1 MSEEFV
7 DIRVGSGAIKLFERI
22 EIPIFN
28 AFCEFIDNSLQSY
41 LEHEKEL
48 REVAQS
54 RCKVEISWT
63 NDQIVIKDNA
73 FGMDREAFGRA
84 MRWNA
89 PREKYPAGSL
99 SKYGM
104 GLKYA
109 AINLGAVWSIK
120 TTELGSEIEFN
131 GTVDSDYLSRE
142 NPERLPLTRN
152 TVSIGQHYTI
162 ITITKLQKKFT
173 EKDLKDALAKLGSI
187 YQYFLD
193 KNILSIEIN
202 KNKVTYDEPK
212 YWLDDDNNEYYEI
225 ISNGK
230 FNFDGKTYEYTG
242 AIGILNKGSNSK
254 AGLTLMQN
262 HRGITLFYKPHEIF
276 GTGNTFMSQR
286 IVGTI
291 EFKGDSWIAR
301 VNKDGLLWQSSGLE
315 ERFLADLKSKE
326 NVKKLIRICNDLRKR
341 TNAKVKVTPRIV
353 GQADVIGLKQS
364 YQFDETVTFEVKA
377 KDGWVL
383 KDVKWG
389 TIMLSPSVP
398 GTNKYVFTI
407 PSDSSTN
414 VLLNVK
420 AYALQDNSEGQ
431 KMTENIDNQHIDN
444 KGGSGEQPNPL
455 HNPPLSFVKRAT
467 IFVNSHLKSLSKQTY
482 AFPISDTREV
492 FKEGVY
498 VKFKNVDFGFELKE
512 INNSINDNWIDL
524 IEKPAYARS
533 YELTINYASGL
544 FASIGLNDEI
554 KKQMILMAV
563 VISLSQILSSSNGLK
578 KEDANILI
586 SNLNRIIKDGGCDE

>member
-28 AFCEFIDNSLQSY
+28 SFCEFIDNSLQSY
-41 LEHEKEL
+41 LEHEEEL
-48 REVAQS
+48 RNAAQT

-63 NDQIVIKDNA
+63 NDQIIIKDNA
-73 FGMDREAFGRA
+73 FGMNREAFGRA
-84 MRWNA
+84 MKWNA
-89 PREKYPAGSL
+89 PRDHYPAGSL

-109 AINLGAVWSIK
+109 AINLGTVWAIK
-120 TTELGSEIEFN
+120 TTELGSDIEFN

-152 TVSIGQHYTI
+152 VVSAGQHYTV
-162 ITITKLQKKFT
+162 ITITKIHKKFT
-173 EKDLKDALAKLGSI
+173 EKDLKDVLAKLGSI

-193 KNILSIEIN
+193 KNMLSIEIN

-212 YWLDDDNNEYYEI
+212 YWLDDDGNEYYEI

-242 AIGILNKGSNSK
+242 AVGILNKGSNSK

-291 EFKGDSWIAR
+291 EFQGDSWIAR

-326 NVKKLIRICNDLRKR
+326 NIKKLIKICGELRKR
-341 TNAKVKVTPRIV
+341 TNTKVKVTPRIV
-353 GQADVIGLKQS
+353 GQAEVTGLKQS
-364 YQFDETVTFEVKA
+364 YQIDETIIFEVKA
-377 KDGWVL
+377 KEGWEL
-383 KDVKWG
+383 KEVKWG
-389 TIMLSPSVP
+389 TIMLSPDVP
-398 GTNKYVFTI
+398 GTSKYVYTI
-407 PSDSSTN
+407 PSDSSTS

-420 AYALQDNSEGQ
+420 AYALQENVDGQ
-431 KMTENIDNQHIDN
+431 NPVSNASTLGNN
-444 KGGSGEQPNPL
+444 GSGNILSHNPSY
-455 HNPPLSFVKRAT
+455 NPPLSFLKRAT
-467 IFVNSHLKSLSKQTY
+467 FFINNHLKSLSKQTY
-482 AFPISDTREV
+482 AYPITDTREV
-492 FKEGVY
+492 YKEGVY
-498 VKFKNVDFGFELKE
+498 IKFKNIDFGFELKE
-512 INNSINDNWIDL
+512 INNSTEENWIDL

-533 YELTINYASGL
+533 YELTVNYASGM
-544 FASIGLNDEI
+544 FAAIGINEET
-554 KKQMILMAV
+554 KKQMLLMATI
-563 VISLSQILSSSNGLK
+563 ISLSRIISTSNGLK

-586 SNLNRIIKDGGCDE
+586 SNLNKIIKDGGSDE

>member
-41 LEHEKEL
+41 IEHEEEL
-48 REVAQS
+48 RNVAQT

-73 FGMDREAFGRA
+73 FGMNREAFGRA
-84 MRWNA
+84 MKWNA
-89 PREKYPAGSL
+89 PRDHYPAGSL

-109 AINLGAVWSIK
+109 AINLGTVWSIK
-120 TTELGSEIEFN
+120 TTELGSDIEFN

-152 TVSIGQHYTI
+152 KVSVGQHYTV
-162 ITITKLQKKFT
+162 ITITKLHKKFT

-193 KNILSIEIN
+193 KNMLSIEIN
-202 KNKVTYDEPK
+202 NNKVTYDEPK
-212 YWLDDDNNEYYEI
+212 YWLDDDGNEYYEI

-230 FNFDGKTYEYTG
+230 FNFDNKTYEYTG

-291 EFKGDSWIAR
+291 EFQGDSWIAR

-326 NVKKLIRICNDLRKR
+326 NIKKLIKICGELRKR
-341 TNAKVKVTPRIV
+341 TNTKVKVTPRIV
-353 GQADVIGLKQS
+353 GQAEVTGLKQS
-364 YQFDETVTFEVKA
+364 YQIDETITFEVKA
-377 KDGWVL
+377 KEGWEL
-383 KDVKWG
+383 KEVKWG
-389 TIMLSPSVP
+389 TIMLSPDVP
-398 GTNKYVFTI
+398 GTNKYVYTI
-407 PSDSSTN
+407 PSDSPTN
-414 VLLNVK
+414 VLLNIK
-420 AYALQDNSEGQ
+420 AYALQEIVDDHHTTNSDNNSG
-431 KMTENIDNQHIDN
+431 NN
-444 KGGSGEQPNPL
+444 GGVNVIAHNPPQ
-455 HNPPLSFVKRAT
+455 NPPLSFLKRAT
-467 IFVNSHLKSLSKQTY
+467 IFINNHLKSLSKQTY
-482 AFPISDTREV
+482 AYPLTDTREV
-492 FKEGVY
+492 YKEGVY
-498 VKFKNVDFGFELKE
+498 VKLKNIDFGFELKE
-512 INNSINDNWIDL
+512 INNSTEEDWIDL

-533 YELTINYASGL
+533 YELTVNYASGM
-544 FASIGLNDEI
+544 FAAIGLNEET
-554 KKQMILMAV
+554 KKQMLLMATI
-563 VISLSQILSSSNGLK
+563 ISLSRILSASNGLK

-586 SNLNRIIKDGGCDE
+586 SNLNKIIKDGGCDE

>member
-41 LEHEKEL
+41 IEHEEEL
-48 REVAQS
+48 RNVAQT

-63 NDQIVIKDNA
+63 NDQIIIKDNA
-73 FGMDREAFGRA
+73 FGMNREAFGRA
-84 MRWNA
+84 MKWNA
-89 PREKYPAGSL
+89 PRDHYPAGSL

-109 AINLGAVWSIK
+109 AINLGTVWSIK
-120 TTELGSEIEFN
+120 TTELGSDIEFN

-152 TVSIGQHYTI
+152 TVSAGQHYTV
-162 ITITKLQKKFT
+162 ITITKLHKKFT

-193 KNILSIEIN
+193 KNMLSIEIN

-212 YWLDDDNNEYYEI
+212 YWLDDDGNEYYEI

-230 FNFDGKTYEYTG
+230 FNFDNKTYEYTG

-291 EFKGDSWIAR
+291 EFQGDSWIAR

-326 NVKKLIRICNDLRKR
+326 NIKKLIKICGELRKR
-341 TNAKVKVTPRIV
+341 TNTKVKVTPRIV
-353 GQADVIGLKQS
+353 GQAEVSGLKQS
-364 YQFDETVTFEVKA
+364 YQIDETITFEVKA
-377 KDGWVL
+377 KEGWEL
-383 KDVKWG
+383 KEVKWG
-389 TIMLSPSVP
+389 TIMLSPDVP
-398 GTNKYVFTI
+398 GTNKYVFTV
-407 PSDSSTN
+407 PSDSPTN
-414 VLLNVK
+414 VLLNIK
-420 AYALQDNSEGQ
+420 AYALQEVGEDHNTTNPYNNLGNNNS
-431 KMTENIDNQHIDN
+431 
-444 KGGSGEQPNPL
+444 GGNSITHNPPQ
-455 HNPPLSFVKRAT
+455 NPPLSFLKRAT
-467 IFVNSHLKSLSKQTY
+467 IFINNHLKSLSKY
-482 AFPISDTREV
+482 AYPLTDTRDV
-492 FKEGVY
+492 YKEGVY
-498 VKFKNVDFGFELKE
+498 IKLKNIDFGFELKE
-512 INNSINDNWIDL
+512 INNSTEEDWIDL
-524 IEKPAYARS
+524 IEKPAFARS
-533 YELTINYASGL
+533 YELTVNYASGM
-544 FASIGLNDEI
+544 FSAIGLNEET
-554 KKQMILMAV
+554 KKQMLLMATI
-563 VISLSQILSSSNGLK
+563 ISLSRILSASNGLK

-586 SNLNRIIKDGGCDE
+586 SNLNKIIKDGGCDE

>member
-41 LEHEKEL
+41 IEHEEEL
-48 REVAQS
+48 RNVAQT

-73 FGMDREAFGRA
+73 FGMNREAFGRA
-84 MRWNA
+84 MKWNA
-89 PREKYPAGSL
+89 PRDHYPAGSL

-109 AINLGAVWSIK
+109 AINLGTVWSIK
-120 TTELGSEIEFN
+120 TTELGSDIEFN

-152 TVSIGQHYTI
+152 KVSPGQHYTV
-162 ITITKLQKKFT
+162 ITITKLHKKFT

-193 KNILSIEIN
+193 KNMLSIEIN
-202 KNKVTYDEPK
+202 NNKVTYDEPK
-212 YWLDDDNNEYYEI
+212 YWLDDDGNEYYEI

-230 FNFDGKTYEYTG
+230 FNFDNKTYEYTG

-291 EFKGDSWIAR
+291 EFQGDSWIAR

-326 NVKKLIRICNDLRKR
+326 NIKKLIKICGELRKR
-341 TNAKVKVTPRIV
+341 TNTKVKVTPRIV
-353 GQADVIGLKQS
+353 GQAEVTGLKQS
-364 YQFDETVTFEVKA
+364 YQIDETITFEVKA
-377 KDGWVL
+377 KEGWEL
-383 KDVKWG
+383 KEVKWG
-389 TIMLSPSVP
+389 TIMLSPDVP
-398 GTNKYVFTI
+398 GTNKYVYTI
-407 PSDSSTN
+407 PSDSPTN
-414 VLLNVK
+414 VLLNIK
-420 AYALQDNSEGQ
+420 AHALQEIVDDHHTTNSDNNSG
-431 KMTENIDNQHIDN
+431 NNG
-444 KGGSGEQPNPL
+444 GGSTITHNPPQ
-455 HNPPLSFVKRAT
+455 NPPLSFLKRAT
-467 IFVNSHLKSLSKQTY
+467 IFINNHLKSLSKQTY
-482 AFPISDTREV
+482 AYPLTDTRDV
-492 FKEGVY
+492 YKEGVY
-498 VKFKNVDFGFELKE
+498 VKLKNIDFGFELKE
-512 INNSINDNWIDL
+512 INNSTEEDWIDL

-533 YELTINYASGL
+533 YELTVNYASGM
-544 FASIGLNDEI
+544 FAAIGLNEET
-554 KKQMILMAV
+554 KKQMLLMATI
-563 VISLSQILSSSNGLK
+563 ISLSRILSASNGLK

-586 SNLNRIIKDGGCDE
+586 SNLNKIIKDGGCDE

>member
-41 LEHEKEL
+41 LEHEEEL
-48 REVAQS
+48 RNAAQT

-63 NDQIVIKDNA
+63 NDQIIIKDNA
-73 FGMDREAFGRA
+73 FGMNREAFGRA
-84 MRWNA
+84 MKWNA
-89 PREKYPAGSL
+89 PRDHYPAGSL

-109 AINLGAVWSIK
+109 AINLGTVWSIK
-120 TTELGSEIEFN
+120 TTELGSDIEFN

-152 TVSIGQHYTI
+152 TVSVGQHYTV
-162 ITITKLQKKFT
+162 ITITNLHKKFT

-193 KNILSIEIN
+193 KNMLSIEIN

-212 YWLDDDNNEYYEI
+212 YWLDDDGNEYYEI

-242 AIGILNKGSNSK
+242 AVGILNKGSNSK

-291 EFKGDSWIAR
+291 EFQGDSWIAR

-326 NVKKLIRICNDLRKR
+326 NIKKLIKICGELRKR
-341 TNAKVKVTPRIV
+341 TNTKTKVTPRIV
-353 GQADVIGLKQS
+353 GQAEVTGLKSS
-364 YQFDETVTFEVKA
+364 YQVDETITFEVKA
-377 KDGWVL
+377 KEGWEL
-383 KDVKWG
+383 KEVKWG
-389 TIMLSPSVP
+389 TIMMSPDVP
-398 GTNKYVFTI
+398 GTGKYVYTI
-407 PSDSSTN
+407 PSDSPTS
-414 VLLNVK
+414 VLLNIK
-420 AYALQDNSEGQ
+420 AYALQ
-431 KMTENIDNQHIDN
+431 ENTDSQISTSGNN
-444 KGGSGEQPNPL
+444 NFGGNGGGSVLPHNPP
-455 HNPPLSFVKRAT
+455 HNPPLSFLKRAT
-467 IFVNSHLKSLSKQTY
+467 IFINNHLKSLSKQTY
-482 AFPISDTREV
+482 AYPITDTREV
-492 FKEGVY
+492 YKEGVY
-498 VKFKNVDFGFELKE
+498 VKFKNIDFGFELKE
-512 INNSINDNWIDL
+512 INNSTEENWIDL

-533 YELTINYASGL
+533 YELTVNYASGM
-544 FASIGLNDEI
+544 FAAIGINEET
-554 KKQMILMAV
+554 KKQMLLMATI
-563 VISLSQILSSSNGLK
+563 ISLSRILSASNGLK

-586 SNLNRIIKDGGCDE
+586 SNLNKIIKDGGCDE

>member
-41 LEHEKEL
+41 LEHEVEL
-48 REVAQS
+48 RKVAQM

-73 FGMDREAFGRA
+73 YGMDRESFGRA
-84 MRWNA
+84 MKWNA
-89 PREKYPAGSL
+89 PRDHYPAGSL

-120 TTELGSEIEFN
+120 TTELGSEVEFN
-131 GTVDSDYLSRE
+131 GTVDSDYLSRY
-142 NPERLPLTRN
+142 NPEKLPLTRN
-152 TVSIGQHYTI
+152 AVSAGQHYTV
-162 ITITKLQKKFT
+162 ITITKLHKKFT
-173 EKDLKDALAKLGSI
+173 EKDLKDALSKLGSI

-193 KNILSIEIN
+193 KNMLSIEIN
-202 KNKVTYDEPK
+202 RNKVTYDEPK
-212 YWLDDDNNEYYEI
+212 YWLDEDGNEYYEI

-315 ERFLADLKSKE
+315 ERFLVDLKSKE

-341 TNAKVKVTPRIV
+341 TNAKVKVTPRII
-353 GQADVIGLKQS
+353 GQAEVTGLKQS
-364 YQFDETVTFEVKA
+364 YQIDESVTFEVKA
-377 KDGWVL
+377 KAGWEL
-383 KDVKWG
+383 KEVKWG
-389 TIMLSPSVP
+389 TIMLSPDVP
-398 GTNKYVFTI
+398 GTNTYVFTI
-407 PSDSSTN
+407 PSDSSNN
-414 VLLNVK
+414 VVLHIK
-420 AYALQDNSEGQ
+420 TYALQDNSEGQ
-431 KMTENIDNQHIDN
+431 NLADGGNERSGN
-444 KGGSGEQPNPL
+444 GSGGVVPQPTQP
-455 HNPPLSFVKRAT
+455 HNPPLSFIKRAT
-467 IFVNSHLKSLSKQTY
+467 IFVNNHLKSLSKQTY
-482 AFPISDTREV
+482 AYPLSDTREV

-498 VKFKNVDFGFELKE
+498 VRFRNVDFGFELKE
-512 INNSINDNWIDL
+512 INDSIDENWINL
-524 IEKPAYARS
+524 IEKPSYARS
-533 YELTINYASGL
+533 YELTVNYASGM
-544 FASIGLNDEI
+544 FSSIGVNEET
-554 KKQMILMAV
+554 KKQMLLMAV
-563 VISLSQILSSSNGLK
+563 VISLSRILSASNGLK

-586 SNLNRIIKDGGCDE
+586 SNLNKIIKDGGCDE

>member
-41 LEHEKEL
+41 IEHEDEL
-48 REVAQS
+48 RNVAQT
-54 RCKVEISWT
+54 RCKIEISWT

-84 MRWNA
+84 MKWNA
-89 PREKYPAGSL
+89 PRDHYPAGSL

-109 AINLGAVWSIK
+109 AINLGTVWSIK
-120 TTELGSEIEFN
+120 TTELGSDIEFN
-131 GTVDSDYLSRE
+131 GIVDSDFLYRE

-152 TVSIGQHYTI
+152 IVSPGQHYTV
-162 ITITKLQKKFT
+162 ITITKLHKKFT

-193 KNILSIEIN
+193 KNMLSIEIN
-202 KNKVTYDEPK
+202 NNKVTYDEPK
-212 YWLDDDNNEYYEI
+212 YWLDDDGNEYYEI

-242 AIGILNKGSNSK
+242 AIGILNTGSNSK

-291 EFKGDSWIAR
+291 EFQGDDWIAR
-301 VNKDGLLWQSSGLE
+301 ISKDGLLWQASGLE

-326 NVKKLIRICNDLRKR
+326 NIKKLIRICGDLRKR
-341 TNAKVKVTPRIV
+341 TNTKVKVTPKII
-353 GQADVIGLKQS
+353 GQAEVIGLKQS
-364 YQFDETVTFEVKA
+364 YQIDETVNFEVKA
-377 KDGWVL
+377 KDGWEL
-383 KDVKWG
+383 KEVKWG
-389 TIMLSPSVP
+389 TIVLSPDVP
-398 GTNKYVFTI
+398 GTNKYAFTI

-414 VLLNVK
+414 VLINIK
-420 AYALQDNSEGQ
+420 AYALQETFEEQHNLQNHNNNSFNNNN
-431 KMTENIDNQHIDN
+431 ENTQ
-444 KGGSGEQPNPL
+444 L
-455 HNPPLSFVKRAT
+455 HNQFQNQPLSFLKKAT
-467 IFVNSHLKSLSKQTY
+467 IFINSHLKSLSKQTY
-482 AFPISDTREV
+482 AFPLTDTREV

-498 VKFKNVDFGFELKE
+498 VKFKNIDFGFELKE
-512 INNSINDNWIDL
+512 INNSVNDNWIDL

-533 YELTINYASGL
+533 YELTVNYASGM
-544 FASIGLNDEI
+544 FSTIGLNEET
-554 KKQMILMAV
+554 KKQMLLMATI
-563 VISLSQILSSSNGLK
+563 ISLSRILSASNGLK

-586 SNLNRIIKDGGCDE
+586 SNLNKIIKDGGCDE

>member
-1 MSEEFV
+1 MIEEFV

-28 AFCEFIDNSLQSY
+28 AFCEFIDNSLQSF
-41 LEHEKEL
+41 LEHEDEL
-48 REVAQS
+48 KRVAQS

-84 MRWNA
+84 MKWNA
-89 PREKYPAGSL
+89 PRDHYPAGSL

-109 AINLGAVWSIK
+109 AINLGSVWSIK

-142 NPERLPLTRN
+142 NPEKLPLTRN
-152 TVSIGQHYTI
+152 LVSEGQHYTI
-162 ITITKLQKKFT
+162 ITITNLHKKFT
-173 EKDLKDALAKLGSI
+173 EKDLKDAISKLGCI

-193 KNILSIEIN
+193 KNMLSIEIN
-202 KNKVTYDEPK
+202 RNKVTYDEPK
-212 YWLDDDNNEYYEI
+212 YWLDKDENEYYEI
-225 ISNGK
+225 ISNGR

-315 ERFLADLKSKE
+315 ERFLVDLKSKE
-326 NVKKLIRICNDLRKR
+326 NVKKLIKICGELRKH
-341 TNAKVKVTPRIV
+341 TNAKVKVTPRII
-353 GQADVIGLKQS
+353 GQAEVSGLKQN
-364 YQFDETVTFEVKA
+364 YEIDETVSFEVKA
-377 KDGWVL
+377 KEGWVL
-383 KDVKWG
+383 KEVKWG
-389 TIMLSPSVP
+389 TIMLSPDVP
-398 GTNKYVFTI
+398 GTNKYAYTI
-407 PSDSSTN
+407 PSDSSSN
-414 VLLNVK
+414 VLLNIK
-420 AYALQDNSEGQ
+420 AYAVQESSESQGSLG
-431 KMTENIDNQHIDN
+431 TNIVRL
-444 KGGSGEQPNPL
+444 GGSGGEGTQQTSSS
-455 HNPPLSFVKRAT
+455 HNPPLSFIKRAT
-467 IFVNSHLKSLSKQTY
+467 LFINSHLKALNKQTY
-482 AFPISDTREV
+482 AYPTSDTREV

-498 VKFKNVDFGFELKE
+498 VKFRNIDFGFELKE
-512 INNSINDNWIDL
+512 INNSVDENWINL
-524 IEKPAYARS
+524 IEKPSYARS
-533 YELTINYASGL
+533 FELTVNYASGM
-544 FASIGLNDEI
+544 FAAIGLNEET
-554 KKQMILMAV
+554 KKQMLLMAV
-563 VISLSQILSSSNGLK
+563 IISLSRILSASNGLK

-586 SNLNRIIKDGGCDE
+586 SNLNKIIKDGGCDE